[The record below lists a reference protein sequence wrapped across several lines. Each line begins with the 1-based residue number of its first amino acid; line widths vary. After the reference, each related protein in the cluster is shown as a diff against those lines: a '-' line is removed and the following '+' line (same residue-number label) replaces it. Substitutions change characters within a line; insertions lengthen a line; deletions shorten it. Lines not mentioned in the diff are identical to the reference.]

1 MKREK
6 NILPLRLEMK
16 NWSDLPPLP
25 RGSILLDHGGVL
37 TGHWEFDLAI
47 ALVFFAVIAYS
58 FLLPADSPKGVGRII
73 IQIVA
78 LAFFLGA
85 LALLVVGFRNL

>member
-6 NILPLRLEMK
+6 ILLPLQLEMK

-37 TGHWEFDLAI
+37 TGHWEFDLALAMI
-47 ALVFFAVIAYS
+47 FFAVISYS
-58 FLLPADSPKGVGRII
+58 FLLPTDAPKGVGRIA
-73 IQIVA
+73 IQSIA
-78 LAFFLGA
+78 LLFFVGA
-85 LALLVVGFRNL
+85 LILAVVGFRNL